1 MESAATVTEL
11 DLAEVER
18 VLAVVEEQLGEEI
31 ARPLRLLLVWSR
43 TVLGLLERKNL
54 SLKRLRRMLFG
65 ARTER
70 TRDLVGEEPPK
81 PWPGGETPPDSA
93 SSSEASSSEASSSE
107 TPSSETPATDEAARK
122 RPRKGHGRIPASDYT
137 GCRPV
142 IVTHEA
148 FSPGDPCTHCQDGTL
163 YRSKDWVL
171 KVRLFGQPP
180 IGGTRYELER
190 LRCGTCGKT
199 HVAEPPQDMGPDKY
213 DVSVASTLGVLH
225 YGQGMPW
232 NRIAQM
238 QKFAGIPFPA
248 SDQWELCRDAL
259 DRGLAAVHQHLLWE
273 AAQGD
278 LLHHDDTRM
287 QVLQWTAQVK
297 LGIPLREDDPER
309 TGVFTTSILSMAAH
323 RPTIALFFTGA
334 YHAGENLRR
343 VLEQRRE
350 GLEWPMQMCDPLSC
364 NMPKDLQTILA
375 NCLSHGRRKFADLAD
390 TFPDPV
396 RYVLHRLK
404 QVYRT
409 DAAAKRFKLS
419 DEQRLQLHQRRSG
432 PVMEELHQWLTE
444 QIDQRKVEPNSSLG
458 EAIRYLLKH
467 WEPLTLFLRRPGA
480 PLDNN
485 LCEQALKMAIRHRKN
500 SLFYKTQ
507 RGADVGDIYMTLI
520 HTCYFAGA
528 DPFDYLTQVQ
538 RHEQQV
544 KAEPAR
550 WLPWNYREQL
560 VEH

>member
-1 MESAATVTEL
+1 MRMESTATVTEL
-11 DLAEVER
+11 HLAEVER
-18 VLAVVEEQLGEEI
+18 ALAVVEEQLGEEI

-43 TVLGLLERKNL
+43 TILSLLEKKNL
-54 SLKRLRRMLFG
+54 TLKRLRRLLFG

-70 TRDLVGEEPPK
+70 TRDLVGEEQPK
-81 PWPGGETPPDSA
+81 ASPDGESPPDSV
-93 SSSEASSSEASSSE
+93 SSSEASSSDQ
-107 TPSSETPATDEAARK
+107 TARK
-122 RPRKGHGRIPASDYT
+122 RPRRKGHGRIPASAYT

-148 FSPGDPCTHCQDGTL
+148 FSPGDPCPQCQQGTL
-163 YRSKDWVL
+163 YRSKDWVM
-171 KVRLFGQPP
+171 KVRLVGQPP

-199 HVAEPPQDMGPDKY
+199 HVAEPPEDIGPNKC
-213 DVSVASTLGVLH
+213 DVSVASTLGILH

-232 NRIAQM
+232 NRIEQLQQA
-238 QKFAGIPFPA
+238 AGIPLPA

-259 DRGLAAVHQHLLWE
+259 DRGLAAVHQQLLWL

-278 LLHHDDTRM
+278 LMHHDDTRM
-287 QVLQWTAQVK
+287 QVLQWTAQLK
-297 LGIPLREDDPER
+297 RGQALREDDPQR
-309 TGVFTTSILSMAAH
+309 TGVFTTSILSMASQ

-343 VLEQRRE
+343 VLQQRME
-350 GLEWPMQMCDPLSC
+350 GLELPVQMCDPLSC

-409 DAAAKRFKLS
+409 DAAAKRFQLS
-419 DEQRLQLHQRRSG
+419 AEQRLQLHQRRSR
-432 PVMEELHQWLTE
+432 PVMEELHQWLNE
-444 QIDQRKVEPNSSLG
+444 QVDQRKVEPNSSLG

-467 WEPLTLFLRRPGA
+467 WEPLTLFLRQPGA

-544 KAEPAR
+544 KADPAR

-560 VEH
+560 VQQ

>member
-70 TRDLVGEEPPK
+70 TRDLVGEEQPK
-81 PWPGGETPPDSA
+81 TSPGGETPPDSA
-93 SSSEASSSEASSSE
+93 SSSDASSSEA
-107 TPSSETPATDEAARK
+107 PSSETPAADQASRK

-148 FSPGDPCTHCQDGTL
+148 FSPGDPCPQCQEGTL

-171 KVRLFGQPP
+171 KVRLVGQPP

-309 TGVFTTSILSMAAH
+309 TGVFTTSILSIAAH

-396 RYVLHRLK
+396 RYVLHQLK

-409 DAAAKRFKLS
+409 DAAAKRFQLS
-419 DEQRLQLHQRRSG
+419 DEERLQLHQRRSG